1 MNVTRN
7 TGTGSEITSTP
18 GATKTP
24 PPPPGPPETQLAKG
38 RSRRVRQGHRR
49 LLTRRDRFTL
59 WLMAG
64 VPTVLHIALVW
75 VTALASVGL
84 AFTTWDGIG
93 FDSIKWVGLD
103 NFRELF
109 TSNPQF
115 WPAVQHNVIWL
126 AVLILI
132 PMPLGMFLAVQLD
145 KKIRFS
151 RVYQTAFF
159 LPVVMSFAVIG
170 FVWQLVYNPDTG
182 LINSLIGA
190 NKPGHYIDWIGDPDL
205 NLWAVLVAAS
215 WRHTGYL
222 MILYLAGLKGVDPAL
237 REASALDGAN
247 EWQTFKN
254 VVFPTLRPTN
264 TIVLVVTIIE
274 ALRAFDLVFV
284 FNKGAE
290 GTELLSILVTNNII
304 GESSR
309 IGYGSAIAVVLL
321 LISLAV
327 IIPYLV
333 ATFRKERRS

>member
-1 MNVTRN
+1 MTA
-7 TGTGSEITSTP
+7 TP
-18 GATKTP
+18 AKAPESATP
-24 PPPPGPPETQLAKG
+24 PAPGPAPTSPTAKAPH
-38 RSRRVRQGHRR
+38 GHRR
-49 LLTRRDRFTL
+49 LLTRRDRITL
-59 WLMAG
+59 GLMAG
-64 VPTVLHIALVW
+64 VPTILHVLLVW
-75 VTALASVGL
+75 LTALASIAL

-93 FDSIKWVGLD
+93 FDSIKWVGLH

-115 WPAVQHNVIWL
+115 WPAVEHNVVWFV
-126 AVLILI
+126 VLILL
-132 PMPLGMFLAVQLD
+132 PTPFGLFLAVQLD

-159 LPVVMSFAVIG
+159 LPVVMSLAVIG
-170 FVWQLVYNPDTG
+170 FVWQLIYNPDTG

-205 NLWAVLVAAS
+205 NLWAILVAAS
-215 WRHTGYL
+215 WRHAGYM

-237 REASALDGAN
+237 REASALDGAS

-254 VVFPTLRPTN
+254 VIFPTLRPTN
-264 TIVLVVTIIE
+264 TVVLVVTIIE

-284 FNKGAE
+284 FNKGAQ

-321 LISLAV
+321 VISLAV
-327 IIPYLV
+327 IIPYLI
-333 ATFRKERRS
+333 ATFRKERRA

>member
-1 MNVTRN
+1 MTATTN
-7 TGTGSEITSTP
+7 TGTGTGTTSTP
-18 GATKTP
+18 GTAAV
-24 PPPPGPPETQLAKG
+24 PPPGNPKNVTTDQAERLRAPL
-38 RSRRVRQGHRR
+38 GHRR
-49 LLTRRDRFTL
+49 LLTRRDRITL
-59 WLMAG
+59 GVMAG
-64 VPTVLHIALVW
+64 VPTILHVALVW
-75 VTALASVGL
+75 LTALASIAL
-84 AFTTWDGIG
+84 AFTTWNGIG
-93 FDSIKWVGLD
+93 FDSIQWVGLQ

-115 WPAVQHNVIWL
+115 WPAVQHNVIWFV
-126 AVLILI
+126 VLIVL
-132 PMPLGMFLAVQLD
+132 PTPFGLFLAVQLD
-145 KKIRFS
+145 KQIRFS

-159 LPVVMSFAVIG
+159 LPVVVSMAVIG

-205 NLWAVLVAAS
+205 NLWAILVAAS
-215 WRHTGYL
+215 WRHAGYM
-222 MILYLAGLKGVDPAL
+222 MILYLAGLKSVDPAL

-264 TIVLVVTIIE
+264 TVVLVVTIIE

-284 FNKGAE
+284 FNKGAQ

-321 LISLAV
+321 VISLAV
-327 IIPYLV
+327 IIPYLI
-333 ATFRKERRS
+333 ATFRKERRA

>member
-1 MNVTRN
+1 MTA
-7 TGTGSEITSTP
+7 TSAKAP
-18 GATKTP
+18 EPATP
-24 PPPPGPPETQLAKG
+24 PAPGPAPTPAPAKAPH
-38 RSRRVRQGHRR
+38 GHRR
-49 LLTRRDRFTL
+49 LLTRRDRLTL
-59 WLMAG
+59 GLMAG
-64 VPTVLHIALVW
+64 VPTILHVALVW
-75 VTALASVGL
+75 LTALASIAL

-93 FDSIKWVGLD
+93 FDSIQWVGLD

-115 WPAVQHNVIWL
+115 WPAVEHNVIWFV
-126 AVLILI
+126 VLILL
-132 PMPLGMFLAVQLD
+132 PTPFGLFLAVQLD

-159 LPVVMSFAVIG
+159 LPVVMSLAVVG
-170 FVWQLVYNPDTG
+170 FVWQLIYNPDTG
-182 LINSLIGA
+182 LINSIIGA

-215 WRHTGYL
+215 WRHTGYM

-237 REASALDGAN
+237 REASALDGAG

-264 TIVLVVTIIE
+264 TVVLVVTIIE

-284 FNKGAE
+284 FNKGAQ

-321 LISLAV
+321 VISLAV
-327 IIPYLV
+327 IIPYLI
-333 ATFRKERRS
+333 ATFRKERRA

>member
-1 MNVTRN
+1 MTA
-7 TGTGSEITSTP
+7 TP
-18 GATKTP
+18 AKVPETADEP
-24 PPPPGPPETQLAKG
+24 APGPVPTSKPAK
-38 RSRRVRQGHRR
+38 VPYGHKR
-49 LLTRRDRFTL
+49 LLTRRDRLTL
-59 WLMAG
+59 GLMAG
-64 VPTVLHIALVW
+64 LPTILHVALVW
-75 VTALASVGL
+75 LTALASIAL
-84 AFTTWDGIG
+84 AFTTWNGIG
-93 FDSIKWVGLD
+93 FGSIQWVGLQ

-115 WPAVQHNVIWL
+115 WPAVEHNVVWFV
-126 AVLILI
+126 VLIVL
-132 PMPLGMFLAVQLD
+132 PTPFGLFLAVQLD
-145 KKIRFS
+145 KQIRFS

-159 LPVVMSFAVIG
+159 LPVVVSMAVIG

-205 NLWAVLVAAS
+205 NLWAILIAAS
-215 WRHTGYL
+215 WRHAGYM

-264 TIVLVVTIIE
+264 TVVLVVTIIE

-284 FNKGAE
+284 FNKGAQ

-321 LISLAV
+321 VISLAV
-327 IIPYLV
+327 IIPYLI
-333 ATFRKERRS
+333 ATFRKERRA

>member
-1 MNVTRN
+1 MTATTN
-7 TGTGSEITSTP
+7 TGTGTGTTSTP
-18 GATKTP
+18 GTAAAP
-24 PPPPGPPETQLAKG
+24 SPGNPNHVTAHQAK
-38 RSRRVRQGHRR
+38 RQRAPLGHRR
-49 LLTRRDRFTL
+49 LLTRRDRITL
-59 WLMAG
+59 GLMAG
-64 VPTVLHIALVW
+64 VPTILHVLLVW
-75 VTALASVGL
+75 LTALASIAL

-93 FDSIKWVGLD
+93 FDSIKWVGLQ

-115 WPAVQHNVIWL
+115 WPAVEHNVVWFV
-126 AVLILI
+126 VLILI
-132 PMPLGMFLAVQLD
+132 PTPLGLFLAVQLD

-159 LPVVMSFAVIG
+159 LPVVMSMAVIG
-170 FVWQLVYNPDTG
+170 FVWQLIYNPDTG

-190 NKPGHYIDWIGDPDL
+190 NEPGHYIDWIGDPDL
-205 NLWAVLVAAS
+205 NLWAILVAAS
-215 WRHTGYL
+215 WRHAGYM

-237 REASALDGAN
+237 REASALDGAS

-254 VVFPTLRPTN
+254 VIFPTLRPTN
-264 TIVLVVTIIE
+264 TVVLVVTIIE

-284 FNKGAE
+284 FNKGAQ

-321 LISLAV
+321 VISLAV
-327 IIPYLV
+327 IIPYLI
-333 ATFRKERRS
+333 ATFRKERRA

>member
-1 MNVTRN
+1 MTA
-7 TGTGSEITSTP
+7 TSAKAP
-18 GATKTP
+18 EPATP
-24 PPPPGPPETQLAKG
+24 PAPGPAPTPAPAKAPH
-38 RSRRVRQGHRR
+38 GHRR
-49 LLTRRDRFTL
+49 LLTRRDRLTL
-59 WLMAG
+59 GLMAG
-64 VPTVLHIALVW
+64 VPTILHVALVW
-75 VTALASVGL
+75 LTALASIAL

-93 FDSIKWVGLD
+93 FDSIQWVGLQ
-103 NFRELF
+103 NFKELF

-115 WPAVQHNVIWL
+115 WPAVEHNVIWFV
-126 AVLILI
+126 VLILL
-132 PMPLGMFLAVQLD
+132 PTPFGLFLAVQLD

-159 LPVVMSFAVIG
+159 LPVVMSLAVIG
-170 FVWQLVYNPDTG
+170 FVWQLIYNPDTG
-182 LINSLIGA
+182 LINSIIGA

-215 WRHTGYL
+215 WRHTGYM
-222 MILYLAGLKGVDPAL
+222 MILYLAGLKSVDPAL
-237 REASALDGAN
+237 REASALDGAG

-264 TIVLVVTIIE
+264 TVVLVVTIIE

-284 FNKGAE
+284 FNKGAQ

-321 LISLAV
+321 VISLAV
-327 IIPYLV
+327 IIPYLI
-333 ATFRKERRS
+333 ATFRKERRA

>member
-1 MNVTRN
+1 MTVTRN
-7 TGTGSEITSTP
+7 TGTGTGITSTP
-18 GATKTP
+18 GATNPTP
-24 PPPPGPPETQLAKG
+24 PPPGHSETTLAKG
-38 RSRRVRQGHRR
+38 RGEQVPQGHRR
-49 LLTRRDRFTL
+49 LLTRRDRLTL
-59 WLMAG
+59 GLMAG
-64 VPTVLHIALVW
+64 LPTILHIALVW
-75 VTALASVGL
+75 VTALASIAL
-84 AFTTWDGIG
+84 AFATWDGIG

-109 TSNPQF
+109 TNNPQF

-126 AVLILI
+126 AVLILV

-182 LINSLIGA
+182 LINSIIGA
-190 NKPGHYIDWIGDPDL
+190 NEPGKYIDWIGDPDL
-205 NLWAVLVAAS
+205 NLWAILVAAS
-215 WRHTGYL
+215 WRHAGYM
-222 MILYLAGLKGVDPAL
+222 MILYLAGLKGVDPSL
-237 REASALDGAN
+237 REAAAIDGAG

-290 GTELLSILVTNNII
+290 GTELLSILVTNNIV

-333 ATFRKERRS
+333 STFRKERRA

>member
-1 MNVTRN
+1 MTVTRN
-7 TGTGSEITSTP
+7 TGTGTEITSTP
-18 GATKTP
+18 GATN
-24 PPPPGPPETQLAKG
+24 PPPPGPPETQLVKG
-38 RSRRVRQGHRR
+38 RSQRVRQGHRR

-126 AVLILI
+126 AALILV

-190 NKPGHYIDWIGDPDL
+190 KKPGHYIDWIGDPDL

>member
-1 MNVTRN
+1 MTTDTPTQTPEAADVPPSGAASDTKRVA
-7 TGTGSEITSTP
+7 TGH
-18 GATKTP
+18 K
-24 PPPPGPPETQLAKG
+24 
-38 RSRRVRQGHRR
+38 R
-49 LLTRRDRFTL
+49 LLTRRDRLTL
-59 WLMAG
+59 GLMAG
-64 VPTVLHIALVW
+64 LPTILHVTLVW
-75 VTALASVGL
+75 VTALASILL

-93 FDSIKWVGLD
+93 FDAIRWVGLE
-103 NFRELF
+103 NFKELF
-109 TSNPQF
+109 TNNPQF
-115 WPAVQHNVIWL
+115 WPAVEHNVVWFV
-126 AVLILI
+126 VLILI
-132 PMPLGMFLAVQLD
+132 PTPLGLFLAVQLD

-159 LPVVMSFAVIG
+159 LPVVLSMAVIG

-190 NKPGHYIDWIGDPDL
+190 NEPGKYIDWIGDPDL
-205 NLWAVLVAAS
+205 NLWAILIAAS
-215 WRHTGYL
+215 WRHTGYM

-254 VVFPTLRPTN
+254 VIFPTLRPTN

-333 ATFRKERRS
+333 ATFRKERRA

>member
-1 MNVTRN
+1 MTA
-7 TGTGSEITSTP
+7 TPAKAPEPATPPAPGPAPTSPT
-18 GATKTP
+18 AKTP
-24 PPPPGPPETQLAKG
+24 H
-38 RSRRVRQGHRR
+38 GHRR
-49 LLTRRDRFTL
+49 LLTRRDRITL
-59 WLMAG
+59 GLMAG
-64 VPTVLHIALVW
+64 VPTILHVALVW
-75 VTALASVGL
+75 LTALASIAL

-93 FDSIKWVGLD
+93 FDSIKWVGLQ

-115 WPAVQHNVIWL
+115 WPAVEHNVVWFV
-126 AVLILI
+126 VLILL
-132 PMPLGMFLAVQLD
+132 PTPFGLFLAVQLD

-159 LPVVMSFAVIG
+159 LPVVMSLAVIG
-170 FVWQLVYNPDTG
+170 FVWQLIYNPDTG

-190 NKPGHYIDWIGDPDL
+190 NEPGHYIDWIGDPDL
-205 NLWAVLVAAS
+205 NLWAILVAAS
-215 WRHTGYL
+215 WRHAGYM

-237 REASALDGAN
+237 REASALDGAS

-254 VVFPTLRPTN
+254 VIFPTLRPTN
-264 TIVLVVTIIE
+264 TVVLVVTIIE

-284 FNKGAE
+284 FNKGAQ

-321 LISLAV
+321 VISLAV
-327 IIPYLV
+327 IIPYLI
-333 ATFRKERRS
+333 ATFRKERRA

>member
-1 MNVTRN
+1 MTA
-7 TGTGSEITSTP
+7 TP
-18 GATKTP
+18 AKVPEPATPPAPGPAPTP
-24 PPPPGPPETQLAKG
+24 PPAQTPH
-38 RSRRVRQGHRR
+38 GHRR
-49 LLTRRDRFTL
+49 LLTRRDRVTL
-59 WLMAG
+59 GLMAG
-64 VPTVLHIALVW
+64 VPTILHVALVW
-75 VTALASVGL
+75 LTALASIAL

-93 FDSIKWVGLD
+93 FDSIRWVGLQ

-115 WPAVQHNVIWL
+115 WPAVEHNVIWFV
-126 AVLILI
+126 VLILL
-132 PMPLGMFLAVQLD
+132 PTPFGLFLAVQLD

-159 LPVVMSFAVIG
+159 LPVVMSLAVIG
-170 FVWQLVYNPDTG
+170 FVWQLIYNPDTG
-182 LINSLIGA
+182 LINSIIGA

-205 NLWAVLVAAS
+205 NLWAVLIAAS
-215 WRHTGYL
+215 WRHAGYM
-222 MILYLAGLKGVDPAL
+222 MILYLAGLKSVDPAL

-264 TIVLVVTIIE
+264 TVVLVVTIIE

-284 FNKGAE
+284 FNKGAQ

-321 LISLAV
+321 VISLAV
-327 IIPYLV
+327 IIPYLI
-333 ATFRKERRS
+333 ATFRKERRA

>member
-1 MNVTRN
+1 MTA
-7 TGTGSEITSTP
+7 TP
-18 GATKTP
+18 AKVPEPAAPPAPGPAPTP
-24 PPPPGPPETQLAKG
+24 PLA
-38 RSRRVRQGHRR
+38 QAPHGHRR
-49 LLTRRDRFTL
+49 LLTRRDRLTL
-59 WLMAG
+59 GLMAG
-64 VPTVLHIALVW
+64 VPTILHVALVW
-75 VTALASVGL
+75 LTALASIAL

-93 FDSIKWVGLD
+93 FDSIKWVGLQ

-115 WPAVQHNVIWL
+115 WPAVEHNVIWFV
-126 AVLILI
+126 VLILL
-132 PMPLGMFLAVQLD
+132 PTPFGLFLAVQLD
-145 KKIRFS
+145 KRIRFS

-159 LPVVMSFAVIG
+159 LPVVMSLAVIG
-170 FVWQLVYNPDTG
+170 FVWQLIYNPDTG
-182 LINSLIGA
+182 LINSIIGA

-205 NLWAVLVAAS
+205 NLWAILIAAS
-215 WRHTGYL
+215 WRHAGYM
-222 MILYLAGLKGVDPAL
+222 MILYLAGLKSVDPAL

-264 TIVLVVTIIE
+264 TVVLVVTIIE

-284 FNKGAE
+284 FNKGAQ

-321 LISLAV
+321 VISLAV
-327 IIPYLV
+327 IIPYLI
-333 ATFRKERRS
+333 ATFRKERRA

>member
-1 MNVTRN
+1 MTATTN
-7 TGTGSEITSTP
+7 TGTGTGTTSTP
-18 GATKTP
+18 GTAAV
-24 PPPPGPPETQLAKG
+24 PPPGNPKNVTTDQAERLRAPL
-38 RSRRVRQGHRR
+38 GHRR
-49 LLTRRDRFTL
+49 LLTRRDRITL
-59 WLMAG
+59 GVMAG
-64 VPTVLHIALVW
+64 VPTILHVLLVW
-75 VTALASVGL
+75 LTALASIAL
-84 AFTTWDGIG
+84 AFTTWNGIG
-93 FDSIKWVGLD
+93 FDSIQWVGLQ

-115 WPAVQHNVIWL
+115 WPAVQHNVVWFV
-126 AVLILI
+126 VLIVL
-132 PMPLGMFLAVQLD
+132 PTPFGLFLAVQLD
-145 KKIRFS
+145 KQIRFS

-159 LPVVMSFAVIG
+159 LPVVVSMAVIG

-205 NLWAVLVAAS
+205 NLWAILVAAS
-215 WRHTGYL
+215 WRHAGYM
-222 MILYLAGLKGVDPAL
+222 MILYLAGLKSVDPAL

-264 TIVLVVTIIE
+264 TVVLVVTIIE

-284 FNKGAE
+284 FNKGAQ

-321 LISLAV
+321 VISLAV
-327 IIPYLV
+327 IIPYLI
-333 ATFRKERRS
+333 ATFRKERRA

>member
-1 MNVTRN
+1 MTA
-7 TGTGSEITSTP
+7 TPAKAPEPAAPPAPGPAPTSP
-18 GATKTP
+18 PAKTP
-24 PPPPGPPETQLAKG
+24 H
-38 RSRRVRQGHRR
+38 GHRR
-49 LLTRRDRFTL
+49 LLTRRDRITL
-59 WLMAG
+59 GLMAG
-64 VPTVLHIALVW
+64 VPTILHVALVW
-75 VTALASVGL
+75 LTALASIAL

-93 FDSIKWVGLD
+93 FDSIKWVGLQ

-115 WPAVQHNVIWL
+115 WPAVEHNVIWFV
-126 AVLILI
+126 VLILL
-132 PMPLGMFLAVQLD
+132 PTPFGLFLAVQLD

-159 LPVVMSFAVIG
+159 LPVVMSLAVIG
-170 FVWQLVYNPDTG
+170 FVWQLIYNPDTG
-182 LINSLIGA
+182 LINSIIGA

-205 NLWAVLVAAS
+205 NLWAVLIAAS
-215 WRHTGYL
+215 WRHAGYM
-222 MILYLAGLKGVDPAL
+222 MILYLAGLKSVDPAL

-264 TIVLVVTIIE
+264 TVVLVVTIIE

-284 FNKGAE
+284 FNKGAQ

-321 LISLAV
+321 VISLAV
-327 IIPYLV
+327 IIPYLI
-333 ATFRKERRS
+333 ATFRKERRA

>member
-1 MNVTRN
+1 MST
-7 TGTGSEITSTP
+7 ETSTQNP
-18 GATKTP
+18 ETAATP
-24 PPPPGPPETQLAKG
+24 PPGGAPAQKQ
-38 RSRRVRQGHRR
+38 RVQQGHRR
-49 LLTRRDRFTL
+49 LLTRRDRLTL
-59 WLMAG
+59 GLMAG
-64 VPTVLHIALVW
+64 VPTVLHVALVW
-75 VTALASVGL
+75 LTALASIAL

-93 FDSIKWVGLD
+93 FDSITWVGLD
-103 NFRELF
+103 NFKELF
-109 TSNPQF
+109 SNNPQF
-115 WPAVQHNVIWL
+115 WPAVQHNVVWFV
-126 AVLILI
+126 VLILI
-132 PMPLGMFLAVQLD
+132 PTPLGLFLAVQLD

-159 LPVVMSFAVIG
+159 LPVVVSFAVIG

-182 LINSLIGA
+182 LINSVIGA

-205 NLWAVLVAAS
+205 NLWAVLIAAS
-215 WRHTGYL
+215 WRHTGYM
-222 MILYLAGLKGVDPAL
+222 MILYLAGLKGVDPSL

-254 VVFPTLRPTN
+254 VIFPTLRPTN

-274 ALRAFDLVFV
+274 SLRAFDLVFV
-284 FNKGAE
+284 FNGGAH

-321 LISLAV
+321 LISLGV

-333 ATFRKERRS
+333 STFRKERRS

>member
-1 MNVTRN
+1 MTA
-7 TGTGSEITSTP
+7 TP
-18 GATKTP
+18 AEVPEKADVP
-24 PPPPGPPETQLAKG
+24 APGPAPTPETKK
-38 RSRRVRQGHRR
+38 VPHGHRR
-49 LLTRRDRFTL
+49 LLTRRDRITL
-59 WLMAG
+59 GLMAG
-64 VPTVLHIALVW
+64 VPTILHVALVW
-75 VTALASVGL
+75 LTALASIAL

-93 FDSIKWVGLD
+93 FDSIKWVGLQ

-115 WPAVQHNVIWL
+115 WPAVEHNVIWFV
-126 AVLILI
+126 VLICI
-132 PMPLGMFLAVQLD
+132 PTPMGLFLAVQLD
-145 KKIRFS
+145 KRIRFS

-159 LPVVMSFAVIG
+159 LPVVISMAVIG
-170 FVWQLVYNPDTG
+170 FVWQLIYNPDTG

-215 WRHTGYL
+215 WRHTGYM
-222 MILYLAGLKGVDPAL
+222 MILYLAGLKGVDPSL

-254 VVFPTLRPTN
+254 VIFPTLRPTN
-264 TIVLVVTIIE
+264 TVVLVVTIIE

-284 FNKGAE
+284 FNKGAQ

-321 LISLAV
+321 VISLAV
-327 IIPYLV
+327 IIPYLI
-333 ATFRKERRS
+333 ATFRKERRA

>member
-1 MNVTRN
+1 MSTD
-7 TGTGSEITSTP
+7 TSTENPETAPAPSP
-18 GATKTP
+18 GAAP
-24 PPPPGPPETQLAKG
+24 AK
-38 RSRRVRQGHRR
+38 SSTGHRR
-49 LLTRRDRFTL
+49 LLTRRDRITL
-59 WLMAG
+59 GLMAG
-64 VPTVLHIALVW
+64 VPTILHVALVW
-75 VTALASVGL
+75 VTALASIAL
-84 AFTTWDGIG
+84 AFTSWDGIG
-93 FDSIKWVGLD
+93 FDSIHWVGLQ
-103 NFRELF
+103 NFRQLF

-115 WPAVQHNVIWL
+115 WPAVEHNVVWFV
-126 AVLILI
+126 VLILL
-132 PMPLGMFLAVQLD
+132 PTPFGLFLALQLD

-159 LPVVMSFAVIG
+159 LPVVVSLAVTG

-182 LINSLIGA
+182 LINSLLGA

-215 WRHTGYL
+215 WRHTGYM

-237 REASALDGAN
+237 REASALDGAG

-264 TIVLVVTIIE
+264 TVVLVVTIIE

-284 FNKGAE
+284 FNKGAQ

-321 LISLAV
+321 VISLAV
-327 IIPYLV
+327 IIPYLIG
-333 ATFRKERRS
+333 TFRKERRA

>member
-1 MNVTRN
+1 MTA
-7 TGTGSEITSTP
+7 TPAKAPEPAAPPAPGPAPTSP
-18 GATKTP
+18 PAKTP
-24 PPPPGPPETQLAKG
+24 H
-38 RSRRVRQGHRR
+38 GHRR
-49 LLTRRDRFTL
+49 LLTRRDRLTL
-59 WLMAG
+59 GLMAG
-64 VPTVLHIALVW
+64 VPTILHVALVW
-75 VTALASVGL
+75 LTALASIAL

-93 FDSIKWVGLD
+93 FDSIKWVGLQ

-115 WPAVQHNVIWL
+115 WPAVEHNVIWFV
-126 AVLILI
+126 VLILL
-132 PMPLGMFLAVQLD
+132 PTPFGLFLAVQLD
-145 KKIRFS
+145 KRIRFS

-159 LPVVMSFAVIG
+159 LPVVMSLAVIG
-170 FVWQLVYNPDTG
+170 FVWQLIYNPDTG
-182 LINSLIGA
+182 LINSIIGA

-205 NLWAVLVAAS
+205 NLWAILIAAS
-215 WRHTGYL
+215 WRHAGYM
-222 MILYLAGLKGVDPAL
+222 MILYLAGLKSVDPAL

-264 TIVLVVTIIE
+264 TVVLVVTIIE

-284 FNKGAE
+284 FNKGAQ

-321 LISLAV
+321 VISLAV
-327 IIPYLV
+327 IIPYLI
-333 ATFRKERRS
+333 ATFRKERRA